1 LGVALGD
8 VGQERPEWREG
19 IAAIRLIAVTGARRS
34 EILELCW
41 PEVDFERKEI
51 RKKDS
56 KTGPKTIQLNDPA
69 VAILQGLGLRRRSET
84 WVIPSLSSAD
94 KPLRGIAAIWGEV
107 RTRAGLQDVRLH
119 DLRHSLASMGTKAGL
134 NLQVIGGILG
144 QSQVGTTSRYSHL
157 AESTVADASE
167 LVGARI
173 AAAMDGG
180 QGGVILPIA
189 RGQS

>member
-1 LGVALGD
+1 MALGD